1 MHNTMT
7 WRAFFEGLGDF
18 LQWTFGIIELLGQ
31 GLVFG
36 VANVFWMIVI
46 AALILY
52 WLGQMR
58 IHAKNGEQ

>member
-1 MHNTMT
+1 MT
-7 WRAFFEGLGDF
+7 WRAFFEGIGDF
-18 LQWTFGIIELLGQ
+18 FQWAFGGVEFLGQ

-46 AALILY
+46 AGMILY

-58 IHAKNGEQ
+58 QQAKRGEQ